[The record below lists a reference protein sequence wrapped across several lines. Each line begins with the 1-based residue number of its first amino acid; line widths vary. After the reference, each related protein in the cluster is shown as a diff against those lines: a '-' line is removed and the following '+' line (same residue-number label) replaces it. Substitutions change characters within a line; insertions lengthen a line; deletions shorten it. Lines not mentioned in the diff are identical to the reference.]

1 MITFFKNS
9 YENLDAHYVPIETAL
24 SRIYQGKSKA
34 QIDKIRD
41 YISKGNNVD
50 SLKKQLPSV
59 VFGGECRQE
68 IEKEYTSGAKKGQ
81 KYLTKRVDESV
92 SEHSGFFVLDF
103 DKVDPQQKK
112 QQLKNDPYIYAAW
125 VSPSGNGVKALVKC
139 PKSIINHP
147 KYYDSF
153 LNRYPELDSTSRN
166 IARLCFESY
175 DPEIYINRNSKVWD
189 KTFTKDN
196 KKTND
201 QARTENRNNKI
212 VSVAVGMVRSSL
224 DGEKHDTLLKAAKL
238 LGGYVAIGR
247 IDEAYAIQVLEEEI
261 SAKGIKDMSNA
272 RKTIQD
278 GIEYGK
284 RQPIHETKKIEK
296 AQQFL
301 KREDGEYDFIAD
313 DKEMDDY
320 EKALLEG
327 TLEMGL
333 PLYIDSLDT
342 HWMAKKNHLVFM
354 GGVDNIGKS
363 FNAWYAAVLVAMNHG
378 WKFVV
383 YSAENSDSMVRKK
396 LKEFYIG
403 KPLKEMTAKQQ
414 ELAADFVKTHFKI
427 MTSKK
432 SYNWEEIIL
441 RAEILFDEGWEYD
454 CFIVDPY
461 NSMDFSADIGTHI
474 HNLKSLNLI
483 RVFKENYASVWV
495 CDHAVSQAAR
505 NTDNDG
511 YVKVPWKA
519 SLDGG
524 QLKANKTDDFIMLHR
539 LINHPTDWMITE
551 WHVMKIKDTETG
563 GKPTRKDE
571 PVKMSMN
578 RNMCGFTCDY
588 KDPVQIYWQNKK
600 INDQGIQEIMPLS
613 PNEDFDNDSNVPF

>member
-1 MITFFKNS
+1 MITIFKNS
-9 YENLDAHYVPIETAL
+9 YENLDTHYINVSTAL
-24 SRIYQGKSKA
+24 KRIKEGSSKDAIEKIRTLTKEGKS
-34 QIDKIRD
+34 
-41 YISKGNNVD
+41 VD
-50 SLKKQLPSV
+50 SLKKKLPSV
-59 VFGGECRQE
+59 VFGGECREE
-68 IEKEYTSGAKKGQ
+68 IEKEYATGQKKGQ
-81 KYLTKRVDESV
+81 KYKTKRVDESV
-92 SEHSGFFVLDF
+92 TQHSGFFVLDF
-103 DKVDPQQKK
+103 DKVDAEQKK
-112 QQLKNDPYIYAAW
+112 SQLKRDPYIYAAW
-125 VSPSGNGVKALVKC
+125 ISPRGNGVKALVRC

-175 DPEIYINRNSKVWD
+175 DPDIYINQQSSVWD
-189 KTFTKDN
+189 KTFNKDA

-201 QARTENRNNKI
+201 TVRKENRNNKI
-212 VSVAVGMVRSSL
+212 ISVAVGMVRSAV
-224 DGEKHDTLLKAAKL
+224 DGEKHNTLLKASKL
-238 LGGYVAIGR
+238 LGGYIAIGR
-247 IDEAYAIQVLEEEI
+247 IDESHAIQVLEEEI
-261 SAKGIKDMSNA
+261 AAKDIKDMSGA
-272 RKTIQD
+272 RKAIKD
-278 GIEYGK
+278 GIDYGK

-296 AQQFL
+296 AQEFL
-301 KREDGEYDFIAD
+301 KKKDGEYDFIAD
-313 DKEMDDY
+313 EEEMDAY
-320 EKALLEG
+320 EEALLNG

-333 PLYIDSLDT
+333 PLYIDSLDN

-403 KPLKEMTAKQQ
+403 EPLKEMNPKQQ
-414 ELAADFVKTHFKI
+414 ELAAKFVKEHFKI

-432 SYNWEEIIL
+432 SYNWEDIML

-495 CDHAVSQAAR
+495 CDHAVSAAAR

-539 LINHPTDWMITE
+539 LVNHPEKWMITE

-563 GKPTRKDE
+563 GKPTKKDE
-571 PVKMSMN
+571 PVEMSMN

-588 KDPVQIYWQNKK
+588 KDPVAVYWQNKR
-600 INDQGIQEIMPLS
+600 ISDEGVQEVMPLKKD
-613 PNEDFDNDSNVPF
+613 EFEEFDTPF